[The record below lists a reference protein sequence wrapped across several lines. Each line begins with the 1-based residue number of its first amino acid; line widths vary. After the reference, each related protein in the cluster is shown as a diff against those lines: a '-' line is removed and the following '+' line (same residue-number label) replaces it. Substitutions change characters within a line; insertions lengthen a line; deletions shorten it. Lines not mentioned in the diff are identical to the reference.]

1 MESYTEL
8 YSEKQSCVTILI
20 TSQLTQKSQYTNDT
34 ESLLR
39 STATRLAAFEH
50 HDKGSQCNLDIEAG
64 RNYMMFDYEEM
75 CFDVVVP
82 RRKIDNRV
90 YMIEDVTSRFCLNV
104 SFSWQYLN
112 SK

>member
-1 MESYTEL
+1 
-8 YSEKQSCVTILI
+8 
-20 TSQLTQKSQYTNDT
+20 
-34 ESLLR
+34 
-39 STATRLAAFEH
+39 
-50 HDKGSQCNLDIEAG
+50 
-64 RNYMMFDYEEM
+64 MMFDYEEM